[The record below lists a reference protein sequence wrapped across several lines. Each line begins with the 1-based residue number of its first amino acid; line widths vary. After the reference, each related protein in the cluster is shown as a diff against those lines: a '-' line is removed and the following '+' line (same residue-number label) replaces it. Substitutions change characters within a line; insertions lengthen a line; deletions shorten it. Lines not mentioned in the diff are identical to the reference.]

1 MKTNF
6 FFALLLGLLLLQSCR
21 RYEDDPLITLRKP
34 GDRMAG
40 YKEIT
45 ELSIDG
51 RDTLSFFKNKFGEF
65 FFEFKLTEV
74 GNPVAGLQLNVR
86 DNLTKGMIA

>member
-1 MKTNF
+1 
-6 FFALLLGLLLLQSCR
+6 
-21 RYEDDPLITLRKP
+21 
-34 GDRMAG
+34 MAG